1 MANSQSKANLESV
14 LKFILEQ
21 AKEKSDSNDKMVS
34 CKRSVKILMKSSA
47 QFRVFINEGLVKE
60 FE

>member
-1 MANSQSKANLESV
+1 MANSQSKSNLESV
-14 LKFILEQ
+14 LKLILEQ
-21 AKEKSDSNDKMVS
+21 ASEKSDSSDKMVS

-47 QFRVFINEGLVKE
+47 QFRAFIDESLVKE